1 MDKMNTDERALVGC
15 KVAGCTMNAEIDGTY
30 CQECWSRLPEA
41 IQRAVSINLRR
52 MSRDDLGPLAR
63 REAQDVIAQ
72 CSARLACELQGAPT
86 AEEIAEGDQL
96 TRMLHSFNTFA
107 ELVNSYPGYWPK
119 LRCSRIDEPNEQRRR
134 ANERLADL
142 YDRAQKS
149 KSDPRRATRLGC
161 AGL

>member
-1 MDKMNTDERALVGC
+1 MDKNNTDGREVVGC
-15 KVAGCTMNAEIDGTY
+15 KVTGCTMNAEIDRTY
-30 CQECWSRLPEA
+30 CKECWSKLPEA

-52 MSRDDLGPLAR
+52 LSRGDLGPIAR
-63 REAQDVIAQ
+63 REAEDVIAQ
-72 CSARLACELQGAPT
+72 CSARLACELQGPPT

-96 TRMLHSFNTFA
+96 TRMLHSFNTFD

-119 LRCSRIDEPNEQRRR
+119 LRCSRVDEPVEHRRR
-134 ANERLADL
+134 ASERLADL

-149 KSDPRRATRLGC
+149 KSDARRATRLGC